1 MHFCQ
6 SRMVSQNQSNSII
19 SLLFAFNKSAL
30 FIVLTISKRREDFWI
45 YHFVLYIYIYIYIY
59 TYIYIYIFINYIYY
73 TYNIYTFIYIYII
86 SIYMNRLPHPTSRHG
101 RVQETFLAP
110 SVDKPTSAMRQS
122 AQNIIPTIN
131 IRQRNGATVY
141 DMMSYISKF
150 TNKYYS
156 PTVSSLERRQ
166 PGPGNVFRTL
176 ERTNKQRNI
185 SQSKIHF
192 QYLCF
197 SNAHTHYSKGF
208 HVLKCRVISM
218 ETLSLVMQWI

>member
-1 MHFCQ
+1 MYMCVYIYV
-6 SRMVSQNQSNSII
+6 RI
-19 SLLFAFNKSAL
+19 SMCFYTYVCIFMYMCMCLCVYEY
-30 FIVLTISKRREDFWI
+30 IC
-45 YHFVLYIYIYIYIY
+45 LYVCAYVDIYIYID
-59 TYIYIYIFINYIYY
+59 IFIQYIYY

-101 RVQETFLAP
+101 RVQEPFLAP

-131 IRQRNGATVY
+131 IRQRNGAIVY

>member
-1 MHFCQ
+1 MCICVCIYMYVYLCVFIRMCVFLCICVCVYVFTNIYVYMYMHMQ
-6 SRMVSQNQSNSII
+6 I
-19 SLLFAFNKSAL
+19 
-30 FIVLTISKRREDFWI
+30 
-45 YHFVLYIYIYIYIY
+45 
-59 TYIYIYIFINYIYY
+59 YIYIYIFIQYIYY

-131 IRQRNGATVY
+131 IRQRNGAIVY

-218 ETLSLVMQWI
+218 GTLSLVMQWI